1 MAQKYRCEEFFL
13 YREEGGGVCY
23 SYPYEVGDGVRI
35 EEVGPQPCG
44 FGKVAYPR
52 PFVFCCIAAAILC
65 YAQLPRSTKRRK
77 QAPYYPL
84 SYTSSLC
91 SYV

>member
-1 MAQKYRCEEFFL
+1 ML
-13 YREEGGGVCY
+13 
-23 SYPYEVGDGVRI
+23 YPYEVGDGVRL
-35 EEVGPQPCG
+35 EGVGPQPCG